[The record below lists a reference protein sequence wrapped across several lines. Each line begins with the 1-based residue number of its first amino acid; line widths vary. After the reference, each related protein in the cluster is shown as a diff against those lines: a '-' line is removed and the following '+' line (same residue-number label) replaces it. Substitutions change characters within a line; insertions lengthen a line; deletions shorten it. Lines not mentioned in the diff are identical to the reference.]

1 MVGSSLY
8 TCLVL
13 SSRRFFLKA
22 FIWLPCRSNAERIGV
37 VSILVTLR
45 PRILTAL
52 LTLLIGTSVFAA
64 SANAQTGIVS
74 IRFRGLTNGDCFIGY
89 GAPGPGY
96 PSPYDWLGIGRG
108 SVSIDGHAEAVP
120 LEDPSLSY
128 LKVLGDTYVSESL
141 STHGTASLNWVEKDG
156 SKNQLVA
163 TLYPDASTEGIFVP
177 EGDHFS
183 VPLGGPN
190 AGPVALKFRGIR
202 TGDHVVQK
210 MEGMAVLY
218 SMPLAFSPANPH
230 ISSIRIVHLLLV
242 DLVSGKLFMA
252 IWLSEAWQ
260 IPIYGGVP
268 ESPSILVPAAKILQ
282 SKVEI
287 KP

>member
-1 MVGSSLY
+1 MTVMIVSKVR
-8 TCLVL
+8 VL
-13 SSRRFFLKA
+13 AASMF
-22 FIWLPCRSNAERIGV
+22 
-37 VSILVTLR
+37 
-45 PRILTAL
+45 
-52 LTLLIGTSVFAA
+52 LLICMISIFAGSV
-64 SANAQTGIVS
+64 NAQTSIVS
-74 IRFRGLTNGDCFIGY
+74 IRFRGLANGDCFIGY

-96 PSPYDWLGIGRG
+96 PSPYDWLGIGKG
-108 SVSIDGHAEAVP
+108 SVSINGHAEAVP

-128 LKVLGDTYVSESL
+128 LKILGDTYVSESL
-141 STHGTASLNWVEKDG
+141 STHGTASLNWVEEDG

-163 TLYPDASTEGIFVP
+163 TLYSDASTEGIFVP
-177 EGDHFS
+177 EGDYFS

-190 AGPVALKFRGIR
+190 AGPVALKFKGIR
-202 TGDHVVQK
+202 IADHVVQK

-218 SMPLAFSPANPH
+218 SMPLGFSSGNPH
-230 ISSIRIVHLLLV
+230 VYSIRIVHLLLV

-268 ESPSILVPAAKILQ
+268 GSPSILVPAAKILQ